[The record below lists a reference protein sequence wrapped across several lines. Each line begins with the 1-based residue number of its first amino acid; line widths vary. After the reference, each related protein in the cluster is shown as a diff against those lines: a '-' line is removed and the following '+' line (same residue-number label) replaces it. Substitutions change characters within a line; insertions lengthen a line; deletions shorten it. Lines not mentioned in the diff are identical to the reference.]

1 MLVPTEMRQ
10 RLLDR
15 SNFSKE
21 QRILLLISK
30 LFALVNIILFAMTPL
45 SLNSVEF
52 YVGLI
57 IYTLGI
63 MGLVYAISSFVRTP
77 LGQPVTEGL
86 YRISRHPQEVMIAVT
101 LFGICLLI
109 GSGLSVLILVITRT
123 FTHFCM
129 LAEEDACIKRY
140 GESYKEYMKRV
151 PRYFI
156 SF

>member
-1 MLVPTEMRQ
+1 
-10 RLLDR
+10 
-15 SNFSKE
+15 
-21 QRILLLISK
+21 
-30 LFALVNIILFAMTPL
+30 
-45 SLNSVEF
+45 
-52 YVGLI
+52 
-57 IYTLGI
+57 
-63 MGLVYAISSFVRTP
+63 
-77 LGQPVTEGL
+77 
-86 YRISRHPQEVMIAVT
+86 MIAVT